1 MGSRGW
7 IHIHLQGKMKL
18 QDLHKQ
24 LILIQDSDEL
34 ELGNTYYYAYN
45 ERMDVISFILI
56 KRHDHGQHTW
66 YNIKENRME
75 TFKIGYIYKMV

>member
-1 MGSRGW
+1 MGYG
-7 IHIHLQGKMKL
+7 IQLHLQGKMKL

-45 ERMDVISFILI
+45 ECMDVIPFVLI
-56 KRHDHGQHTW
+56 KRHNHGQHTW
-66 YNIKENRME
+66 YNLYGKRME